1 MLRLCHTVLCLVIV
15 MSACR
20 HAPTARPTADLTLTV
35 RTAADTAPQFITVTL
50 LDDNRS
56 ATMPLTRSAAG
67 TFTATLPAGTER
79 VALDLSI
86 PEHVP
91 LRTKLWLPTT
101 GQAEFTIR
109 PRALIPRKTIAALR
123 VIGDFNRFEADSAVP
138 LVPDASGRL
147 RAAIP
152 FTGDSSRFHILGY
165 GGGSRGA
172 WIPVPSY
179 ATTPNPYGPPIYAGV
194 IRPVRDTL
202 VIDVDTTQ
210 SRALPPAASIS
221 MQTRDT
227 LALVA
232 NRLLL
237 ERHDAMS
244 SNDAVSWWQDSGS
257 TSLRQR
263 AALHA
268 KAMID
273 STRDPRVRGEAL
285 VSSLRLPPKTLDSL
299 RTYGAILLRDFPPGS
314 TITRDA
320 DGMDVVNDAIMQPL
334 TDSTMPEAERIRVR
348 KLVVQQVRDYLLPVA
363 RSAGDTSVRIN
374 GWLGAAYTLQ
384 AAGDTTLLY
393 AMIDEAERALP
404 GNEFIIKLS
413 PGMGRGKI
421 MRAGATF
428 PTFRMAAIGG
438 GAELTNAVFAQS
450 RYTLVDFWGVWC
462 APCVWEMPVLHKAY
476 ERFSAKGFNIVSLSN
491 DPSLRTVEKFRADK
505 WKMPWVNGWMGPQ
518 DRSEPALTALGVMM
532 FPLAVLVD
540 STGRIVAVSDGLRGA
555 ALERTLEKL
564 LP

>member
-1 MLRLCHTVLCLVIV
+1 M
-15 MSACR
+15 
-20 HAPTARPTADLTLTV
+20 
-35 RTAADTAPQFITVTL
+35 
-50 LDDNRS
+50 
-56 ATMPLTRSAAG
+56 
-67 TFTATLPAGTER
+67 
-79 VALDLSI
+79 
-86 PEHVP
+86 
-91 LRTKLWLPTT
+91 
-101 GQAEFTIR
+101 
-109 PRALIPRKTIAALR
+109 
-123 VIGDFNRFEADSAVP
+123 
-138 LVPDASGRL
+138 
-147 RAAIP
+147 
-152 FTGDSSRFHILGY
+152 
-165 GGGSRGA
+165 
-172 WIPVPSY
+172 PSY
-179 ATTPNPYGPPIYAGV
+179 ATTSNPYGPPIYAGV

-202 VIDVDTTQ
+202 VFDVDTTQ
-210 SRALPPAASIS
+210 SRALPPAASIF
-221 MQTRDT
+221 MQSRDT

-237 ERHDAMS
+237 ERHEAMS
-244 SNDAVSWWQDSGS
+244 SDDAVSWWQDSGS
-257 TSLRQR
+257 TSLRER

-268 KAMID
+268 KAMIG
-273 STRDPRVRGEAL
+273 STGDPRVRGEAL
-285 VSSLRLPPKTLDSL
+285 VSSLRLPPKTGDSL
-299 RTYGAILLRDFPPGS
+299 RTYGASLLRDFPPGS

-320 DGMDVVNDAIMQPL
+320 DGMDVVNDAIMAQL
-334 TDSTMPEAERIRVR
+334 ADSTMPEAERLRTR

-363 RSAGDTSVRIN
+363 RSAGDTSLRIN
-374 GWLGAAYTLQ
+374 GWLGAAYTLE
-384 AAGDTTLLY
+384 AARDTTLLY

-413 PGMGRGKI
+413 PAMGRGKI

-450 RYTLVDFWGVWC
+450 RYTLVDFWGTWC

-491 DPSLRTVEKFRADK
+491 DPSLGAVQKFRAEK

-540 STGRIVAVSDGLRGA
+540 STGPIVTVSDGLRGD